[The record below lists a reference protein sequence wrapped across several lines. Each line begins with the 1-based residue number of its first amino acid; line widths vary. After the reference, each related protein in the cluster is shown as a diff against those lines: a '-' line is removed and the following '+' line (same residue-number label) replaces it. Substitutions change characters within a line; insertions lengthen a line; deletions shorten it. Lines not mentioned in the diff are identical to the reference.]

1 MGATPGLAEELAKDY
16 GPNVAVTEDPAV
28 GTPEGSPSTATPQ
41 QDPASPPAGEAAQPV
56 EGAPSAEGT
65 PGEPQP
71 AGQVPP
77 AEASSEEPEEDPA
90 VAAEPAQLTEEQA
103 KGLQEMEDRISEKA
117 VAKIRE
123 EEIPGIQRGLDRQI
137 SGLRDT
143 NTTLQ
148 SELDDANK
156 QIREE
161 SIKGLSEEAQAD
173 MRKGWA
179 GEDKL
184 KELDKYSDELD
195 GWHLALAA
203 RELLASYSQYG
214 VTAEDFEKLDDTEQG
229 DLTVQ
234 WTDFCKD
241 RKIEFLEKN
250 PGQNGTAPTEAA
262 PAEAAQPAPSEASQK
277 PPPPAGFK
285 AASDAGGGGVPP
297 APVERNEG
305 KGIGAMADNIA
316 GDGWEPAPVAFTQS
330 RR

>member
-1 MGATPGLAEELAKDY
+1 MGATPGLADELAKDY

-41 QDPASPPAGEAAQPV
+41 QDPASPPAGEGEKPA

-77 AEASSEEPEEDPA
+77 AEASSEELEEDPA
-90 VAAEPAQLTEEQA
+90 AAQEPAQLTEEQVQSFKDLEERA
-103 KGLQEMEDRISEKA
+103 AEKA
-117 VAKIRE
+117 VVKIRE
-123 EEIPGIQRGLDRQI
+123 EEIPAIQRGLDRQV
-137 SGLRDT
+137 STFRDA
-143 NTTLQ
+143 NTALQ
-148 SELDDANK
+148 TELDEANK
-156 QIREE
+156 LIREE
-161 SIKGLSEEAQAD
+161 SIKGLSEDDAAQ
-173 MRKGWA
+173 MRTGWA
-179 GEDKL
+179 SEDKL

-203 RELLASYSQYG
+203 RDLLSAYSQYG

-262 PAEAAQPAPSEASQK
+262 PAKAAQPTPSEASQ

-297 APVERNEG
+297 APVEADTG
-305 KGIGAMADNIA
+305 KGVSAMGNNVA
-316 GDGWEPAPVAFTQS
+316 GHGWENASFAKPG
-330 RR
+330 R